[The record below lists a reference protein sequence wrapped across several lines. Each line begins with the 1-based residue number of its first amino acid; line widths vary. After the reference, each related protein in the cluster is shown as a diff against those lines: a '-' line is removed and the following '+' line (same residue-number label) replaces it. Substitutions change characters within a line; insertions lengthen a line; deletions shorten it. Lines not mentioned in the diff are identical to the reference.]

1 MAILQNL
8 YVPTWTKCACL
19 AIRTQQNTCRW
30 SFNLNTN
37 AFSSLNAREFLRL
50 LWGNTLSYHW
60 NFSLSAWI
68 SAVFCFGSVVFTVY
82 RVQTLGRNWR
92 DLTRTVSWL
101 SKMTYGVS
109 EIRQLST
116 FQRMERMIV
125 WFHAHFIFYQ
135 STDPPYLLINRS
147 FSIYNSQKRLTIF
160 S

>member
-1 MAILQNL
+1 MSRCGHISKLICANMDQMCMFSDSYSTKYMSVKLQSEHKCFL
-8 YVPTWTKCACL
+8 FTKWPR
-19 AIRTQQNTCRW
+19 I
-30 SFNLNTN
+30 F
-37 AFSSLNAREFLRL
+37 RL

-60 NFSLSAWI
+60 NLSLSAWI

-92 DLTRTVSWL
+92 DLTRTESWL

-135 STDPPYLLINRS
+135 STDPPYLLINGS
-147 FSIYNSQKRLTIF
+147 FSIYNS
-160 S
+160 